1 MPSRVSLKPSSR
13 IGPNLVLLAFTWSQF
28 AALDPAHLATKH
40 KDFGNGPNS
49 KALRYVSRTWLPRC
63 SPSHL
68 QLPLW
73 HNRNDS
79 RCCTCPLP
87 DRCWMWG
94 IVWALVLI
102 TEEHHVK
109 CWPGP
114 SCTLQ
119 HQNWGSFPRKSH
131 LLIHEKTWW
140 FRFLITWFQCH
151 SLVLWSRSPVW
162 AFRYLIQEE
171 QKISKAWLSYS
182 EYVLFPK

>member
-119 HQNWGSFPRKSH
+119 HQNWGSFPQKKPFTH
-131 LLIHEKTWW
+131 TWENVMVS
-140 FRFLITWFQCH
+140 FFD
-151 SLVLWSRSPVW
+151 
-162 AFRYLIQEE
+162 YLIPVPFFSALEPQPR
-171 QKISKAWLSYS
+171 LSVS
-182 EYVLFPK
+182 LPDSGRAKDF